1 MNTHTKQDSTNKEYK
16 DMSAFLVDIEKK
28 AYRMVLM
35 SVGQHADAIDI
46 LQDSMIKLVQKYTD
60 KPSAQWRPLFY
71 RIVNNKIIDWHRQQK
86 LKNLLFFW
94 KSDDDDEKNLDNE
107 LVDETKSLKLPEEE
121 LIKQQQ
127 QADMLK
133 ELEALS
139 EKQRQCFLLRS
150 WEGLSVAETANVMGC
165 SQGSVKTHYFRAVT
179 KLREVIGEVHNVT
192 I

>member
-1 MNTHTKQDSTNKEYK
+1 
-16 DMSAFLVDIEKK
+16 MSAFLVDIEKK